1 MCERRGV
8 CVEGADL
15 RELLDLSLELCDV
28 LVCLR
33 KAQLHH
39 SQLVRLGREVTVAA
53 MQRVPKA
60 LLVPGHLFAS
70 RLSLPSLV
78 FNVV

>member
-33 KAQLHH
+33 KAELHDAH
-39 SQLVRLGREVTVAA
+39 FVRLGREVTVAVV
-53 MQRVPKA
+53 QRVAQA
-60 LLVPGHLFAS
+60 LFVPRHLFAS
-70 RLSLPSLV
+70 GLCLPTLV
-78 FNVV
+78 FKVL

>member
-1 MCERRGV
+1 M

-33 KAQLHH
+33 KAELHD
-39 SQLVRLGREVTVAA
+39 SQLVRLGGEVTVAG

-60 LLVPGHLFAS
+60 LLVPRHLFAS

-78 FNVV
+78 FSVL